1 MKLLIEFKNQDIPLV
16 VSSAPQEV
24 LKVIAESKDDKLVF
38 KNENLLLNEDFENIK
53 SVTVTFE

>member
-1 MKLLIEFKNQDIPLV
+1 MKLLIEFKNQDIPLM

-24 LKVIAESKDDKLVF
+24 LKAIAESKDQKLVF
-38 KNENLLLNEDFENIK
+38 KNESLLLNEDFENIK

>member
-1 MKLLIEFKNQDIPLV
+1 MKLLIELKNQDIPLV

-24 LKVIAESKDDKLVF
+24 LKAIAESEDDKLVF
-38 KNENLLLNEDFENIK
+38 KNETLLLNEDFENIK